1 MLFSP
6 KDIAPQDNTFT
17 KTGERPKIMNTPHRR
32 LLVLAVLLEAG
43 IFFSASLELG
53 LEYSAAVVVADHHGA
68 FHNHH
73 GLRHLRLINTHIQ
86 RLKKVRRSAR
96 RIQRKSSRY
105 GGNVEGLINDF
116 FALPLRSRAD

>member
-43 IFFSASLELG
+43 IFFAASLELG
-53 LEYSAAVVVADHHGA
+53 LEYFAAVVVADGA
-68 FHNHH
+68 FSNYH

>member
-43 IFFSASLELG
+43 IFFAARLELG
-53 LEYSAAVVVADHHGA
+53 LEYFAAVVVADGA
-68 FHNHH
+68 FRNYH
-73 GLRHLRLINTHIQ
+73 GLRHLRLRNTHIQ
-86 RLKKVRRSAR
+86 RLQNIRLSTR
-96 RIQRKSSRY
+96 RIQRHSVRY
-105 GGNVEGLINDF
+105 GGTVEG
-116 FALPLRSRAD
+116 